1 MIILPVPAREGTMS
15 IEASLQ
21 SRISSRKYGPDPLNL
36 DELSQL
42 LWAAQGISRSGN
54 RRNAPSAGALYPL
67 EVYAVAGQ
75 VQGLAPGIYHYQA
88 HGHGLEL
95 LIGAD
100 RRQELAA
107 DALGQ
112 GSIVRAPVSL
122 LLTAV
127 YERTAKKYGSRA
139 RRYVH
144 MEVGHVA
151 QNIYLQ
157 AAGLGLGTVMIG
169 AFDDDKVQRLL
180 SLHDEAPLA
189 IMPVGRLP

>member
-1 MIILPVPAREGTMS
+1 MIKLPAPSLTGTIS
-15 IEASLQ
+15 VEAALQ
-21 SRISSRKYGPDPLNL
+21 DRISSRRYGPEPLSL
-36 DELSQL
+36 AQVSQL
-42 LWAAQGISRSGN
+42 LWAAQGIVRSGT
-54 RRNAPSAGALYPL
+54 RRTAPSAGALYPL
-67 EVYAVAGQ
+67 EVYVVAAHI
-75 VQGLAPGIYHYQA
+75 QGLEPGFYHY
-88 HGHGLEL
+88 HPHDHGLEPMASGDL
-95 LIGAD
+95 
-100 RRQELAA
+100 REQLAA
-107 DALGQ
+107 AALGQ
-112 GSIVRAPVSL
+112 GPLGRAPVSL

-127 YERTAKKYGSRA
+127 YERTAKKYGNRA